1 MQYNKALRFPGKLML
16 QLPYQSI
23 ELGKII
29 AAGYCSSGE
38 MPINLLLTTDRTGTS
53 HIEPHKRA

>member
-1 MQYNKALRFPGKLML
+1 MQYNKALRSPGKLML

-29 AAGYCSSGE
+29 AG
-38 MPINLLLTTDRTGTS
+38 LLQQWRNAHQSTAYD
-53 HIEPHKRA
+53 